1 MIESAPTTPSRG
13 WDWWREGVRSAFFL
27 RPRCHGWPEASPT
40 LVFGLMA
47 CVIAAGVALER
58 LAMEPPLIFSPPAL
72 ASGWFGAVLTL
83 AVCWCVARGARG
95 ESQAPAHPDT
105 DRAGPMTL
113 PSTSLFALSLLQA
126 IFIGLLTGP
135 LYLGLLDPL
144 VDHVPEHADAISWS
158 LWLLPVGWSVL
169 ATGVLLWRQAARQV
183 GLRAFVVTAAVLN
196 VAAAVWAPPLPYWYP
211 AETASIDAA
220 LSAPEGTGP
229 ELSQEVIEA
238 QVDLLPKALDAL
250 APRRPGVVNLYA
262 VTFAPY
268 ADADVFSREATLVS
282 DLMRSRF
289 DAEGHVVQLQNHAA
303 SMTSLPWATPL
314 NLQRSIEHIAG
325 LMDRDEDVL
334 FIHLTSHGARD
345 GQLAASLMP
354 LQVDEV
360 TPQQLNAWLD
370 AAGIRHRVISISA
383 CYSGTWIAPLAGPGS
398 LVMTA
403 ADATHTSYGCG
414 RKSELTFFGRAMYA
428 EQLQQTR
435 SFEDAFAAARPVIE
449 QREKDAGK
457 DDGYSNPQ
465 MSVGP
470 DVRAALQRL
479 RQRLEAEVKP
489 AS

>member
-1 MIESAPTTPSRG
+1 MTPPSG

-211 AETASIDAA
+211 AENETESIDAA
-220 LSAPEGTGP
+220 LSAAEGTGP

-325 LMDRDEDVL
+325 LMDPDEDVL

-345 GQLAASLMP
+345 GQLAAGLGPMK
-354 LQVDEV
+354 VDEV

-414 RKSELTFFGRAMYA
+414 RQSELTFFGRAMYA

-449 QREKDAGK
+449 QREKEAGK

-465 MSVGP
+465 ISVGP
-470 DVRAALQRL
+470 DVRAALQRF
-479 RQRLEAEVKP
+479 RQRLDAEVKP